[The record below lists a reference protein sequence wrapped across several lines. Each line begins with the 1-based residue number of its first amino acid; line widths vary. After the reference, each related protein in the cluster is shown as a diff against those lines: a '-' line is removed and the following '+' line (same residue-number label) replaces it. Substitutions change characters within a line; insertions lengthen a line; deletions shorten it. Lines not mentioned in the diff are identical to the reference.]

1 MRTGERSLR
10 LLVEKWFGRGA
21 ALRARVARFGY
32 SRHGRCRYVCVEA
45 IRASGVL
52 AIIFFR
58 HADGSWCVFPPE
70 SRGPMMNLAPLEAV
84 PRNGPRASIDR
95 SGDHSVQAVA

>member
-1 MRTGERSLR
+1 
-10 LLVEKWFGRGA
+10 VEKWFGRGA

-32 SRHGRCRYVCVEA
+32 SRQGRCRYVCVEA

-52 AIIFFR
+52 AIFFFR

-70 SRGPMMNLAPLEAV
+70 SRGPMMNLAPLEGISHG
-84 PRNGPRASIDR
+84 GPRVSIER
-95 SGDHSVQAVA
+95 SAEHSVQAVA